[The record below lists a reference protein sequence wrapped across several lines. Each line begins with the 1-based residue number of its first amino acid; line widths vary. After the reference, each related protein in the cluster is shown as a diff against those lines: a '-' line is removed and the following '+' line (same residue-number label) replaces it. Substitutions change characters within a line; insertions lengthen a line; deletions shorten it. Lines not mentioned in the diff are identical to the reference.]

1 MLRQRHWRIVIWPVP
16 MLEGTDAMAPTRYE
30 IRVNGTLSERERS
43 AFCTLAVTSIPP
55 QTIVFGDLAEVDDLA
70 DLLTLCGA
78 MGLEVV
84 SLRRLPDAAAGLP
97 SIPMDD
103 VGSGVPT
110 ERRAEPG
117 DGPPT
122 LRAR

>member
-1 MLRQRHWRIVIWPVP
+1 
-16 MLEGTDAMAPTRYE
+16 MLEGTDAMAPARYE

-43 AFCTLAVTSIPP
+43 AFCTLAVTSIPA

-84 SLRRLPDAAAGLP
+84 SLRRLPDAGAAGLP
-97 SIPMDD
+97 SIAMDD
-103 VGSGVPT
+103 VGPGVPT
-110 ERRAEPG
+110 ERRAWRRA
-117 DGPPT
+117 PT